1 MNFQLPQQDDD
12 FDCYG
17 NSSQD
22 ESRGSQGRHFDS
34 SKFSMF
40 FFFPVFILL
49 VCFFTDQFG
58 FCLYSPC
65 LHFDIQVSRFGLLF
79 AVDLMI

>member
-34 SKFSMF
+34 SKFSF
-40 FFFPVFILL
+40 FFFQSLFCWFAFSLTNL
-49 VCFFTDQFG
+49 D

-79 AVDLMI
+79 SVDLMI

>member
-22 ESRGSQGRHFDS
+22 ESRGSRGRHFVS
-34 SKFSMF
+34 SMVSMYF
-40 FFFPVFILL
+40 FLPVFILL
-49 VCFFTDQFG
+49 VCFITDQFG
-58 FCLYSPC
+58 LFVFTMSPFRYSSMAIW
-65 LHFDIQVSRFGLLF
+65 FVVVS
-79 AVDLMI
+79 VDLTI

>member
-40 FFFPVFILL
+40 FFFQSLFCWFAFSLTNLDFVYIRHVSILIFKYRDS
-49 VCFFTDQFG
+49 VCCFQ
-58 FCLYSPC
+58 
-65 LHFDIQVSRFGLLF
+65 
-79 AVDLMI
+79 